1 MPSNF
6 ITSGISECFNFFR
19 HNRINSITEANM
31 ASINKNPG
39 KHSTKY
45 LNLTDY
51 ERLENH
57 VQSEGDLL
65 IKSLA
70 LKQADKHL
78 TLEK

>member
-1 MPSNF
+1 
-6 ITSGISECFNFFR
+6 
-19 HNRINSITEANM
+19 M
-31 ASINKNPG
+31 ASITKNPG

-57 VQSEGDLL
+57 VESEGDLL

-70 LKQADKHL
+70 LKQIDKHL

>member
-1 MPSNF
+1 MNILIFSV
-6 ITSGISECFNFFR
+6 IIILETK
-19 HNRINSITEANM
+19 M

-39 KHSTKY
+39 KYSTKY

-57 VQSEGDLL
+57 VESEGDLL

-70 LKQADKHL
+70 QKQTDKHL

>member
-1 MPSNF
+1 MSSFQN
-6 ITSGISECFNFFR
+6 N
-19 HNRINSITEANM
+19 HA
-31 ASINKNPG
+31 KQ
-39 KHSTKY
+39 STKY

-57 VQSEGDLL
+57 VESEGDML

-70 LKQADKHL
+70 LKQVDKNL

>member
-1 MPSNF
+1 MTGIQKSN
-6 ITSGISECFNFFR
+6 
-19 HNRINSITEANM
+19 A
-31 ASINKNPG
+31 

-57 VQSEGDLL
+57 VESEGDLL
-65 IKSLA
+65 IRNLA
-70 LKQADKHL
+70 SKQVDTHL